1 MFTYQQVVQ
10 SRYPIKFHE
19 SWDFLHHKFHSHLS
33 ELQNLSSTKFQLFP
47 NKNVHTSTRNQWI
60 IGKCFNKT
68 RYFIKSTR
76 NQTYGT
82 MLQVHKIPSLHI
94 IPIVQIHKYKFYVSL
109 EVANASLQIYRKSI
123 AMSYIFISPSRKPP
137 SFQSPRKMK

>member
-47 NKNVHTSTRNQWI
+47 NKNVHTSTRQINGLLASVLIKQGI
-60 IGKCFNKT
+60 SSRAQETRHMVQCCKYTKYHLYTLSQQYKSTNINFMSVQKLQMHLYKYIGKVLPCHTF
-68 RYFIKSTR
+68 SSV
-76 NQTYGT
+76 QAG
-82 MLQVHKIPSLHI
+82 SLH
-94 IPIVQIHKYKFYVSL
+94 HS
-109 EVANASLQIYRKSI
+109 
-123 AMSYIFISPSRKPP
+123 
-137 SFQSPRKMK
+137 SPREK